1 MKKLILSYLDRYD
14 SICIFRHTNPDGDA
28 LGSQFGLK
36 QWIIDN
42 FPNKKVYA
50 LGLETGN
57 YECYKQMDEANDE
70 IVASSLAIAVDCANL
85 ARVDDQRITSCKEI
99 LNIDHHP
106 NEDQY
111 GNDNIVD
118 TSSAACCQ
126 LLVELLKDIDN
137 TVISKLCAVNFY
149 RGILTDSLSFK
160 TSSTSSKT
168 LEIAAYLANK
178 DINIPAINRE
188 LFDVSIDEYHL
199 RTLTRTKLNI
209 IDKFGYV
216 LFTLEDLAA
225 NNLTGSQARNTVQE
239 INGIKE
245 LEVVAIFNQR
255 RASDNSII
263 YDGSLRSK
271 TVTIN
276 DVAVKYHGGGHKN
289 ACGVN
294 HMTSDEFKQIL
305 LDLQAKS
312 TNM

>member
-99 LNIDHHP
+99 LKIDHHP

-126 LLVELLKDIDN
+126 LLVELSGKVDH
-137 TVISKLCAVNFY
+137 
-149 RGILTDSLSFK
+149 RG
-160 TSSTSSKT
+160 
-168 LEIAAYLANK
+168 
-178 DINIPAINRE
+178 
-188 LFDVSIDEYHL
+188 
-199 RTLTRTKLNI
+199 
-209 IDKFGYV
+209 
-216 LFTLEDLAA
+216 
-225 NNLTGSQARNTVQE
+225 
-239 INGIKE
+239 
-245 LEVVAIFNQR
+245 
-255 RASDNSII
+255 
-263 YDGSLRSK
+263 
-271 TVTIN
+271 
-276 DVAVKYHGGGHKN
+276 
-289 ACGVN
+289 
-294 HMTSDEFKQIL
+294 
-305 LDLQAKS
+305 
-312 TNM
+312 